1 VLLDPGTA
9 PIGGDGRLLTIAE
22 MAAAD
27 AAAVTAGIPGI
38 ALMENAGAAVARAIA
53 ARFAPRPALV
63 LCGPG
68 NNGGDGFV
76 AARHLAERG
85 WPVRVAL
92 LGARD
97 RLRGDAA
104 LAAKSW
110 PGDVLP
116 LEPGLLNDTRLVVD
130 ALFGAG
136 LSRELD
142 GIARG
147 TIEAAGRAAGPVVA
161 IDVPS
166 GVHGDT
172 GAVLGA
178 APESTLTVTFH
189 RAKPGHF
196 LLPGRRYVGELVVAD
211 IGIPDQAP
219 AGAQSQLFANHPGL
233 WRALLPRRTPAS
245 HKYSHGHALVLGG
258 GMASSGAARMAARAA
273 LRAGAGLVTVV
284 CPTESLAV
292 YAAQLTAVM
301 VAAFADDREFA
312 HHLEDPRCNGILL
325 GPGAGIGEALRQ
337 RALRALAAKKACV
350 LDADALTSFAEQPG
364 VLFEAIRGPCV
375 LTPHEGE
382 FKRLFA
388 QTGDKLTRARGAAA
402 QSGAVVLLKG
412 ADSVIVGADGRAVI
426 QPDAPPSLA
435 TAGSGD
441 VLAGIILG
449 LLVQGMPA
457 FAATAA
463 AVWLH
468 ARAGSMAGT
477 GLIAEDL
484 PEMLPAVLAEL
495 GGSRRPIGQPEGERS
510 LSL

>member
-1 VLLDPGTA
+1 MTAPVALESGTA

-27 AAAVTAGIPGI
+27 AAAVAAGVPGI
-38 ALMENAGAAVARAIA
+38 TLMENAGAAVTRAIA
-53 ARFAPRPALV
+53 ARFAPRPTLV

-76 AARHLAERG
+76 AARHLAAGG
-85 WPVRVAL
+85 WPVRLAL

-104 LAAKSW
+104 LAAAAW
-110 PGDVLP
+110 DGEVLALDP
-116 LEPGLLNDTRLVVD
+116 KLLQGVELVVD
-130 ALFGAG
+130 GLFGAG
-136 LSRELD
+136 LARPLD
-142 GIARG
+142 GIARD
-147 TIEAAGRAAGPVVA
+147 TIEAAGRGAAPVIA

-178 APESTLTVTFH
+178 AAACALTVTFH

-196 LLPGRRYVGELVVAD
+196 LLPGREHVGELVVAD

-219 AGAQSQLFANHPGL
+219 ATSKSQLFVNHPHR
-233 WRALLPRRTPAS
+233 WCALLPRRTAAS
-245 HKYSHGHALVLGG
+245 HKYAHGHALVLGG
-258 GMASSGAARMAARAA
+258 GAASSGAARMAARAA

-284 CPTESLAV
+284 CPSDALAV

-301 VAAFADDREFA
+301 VAGFADQQEFA
-312 HHLEDPRCNGILL
+312 DLLADPRRNGILL
-325 GPGAGIGEALRQ
+325 GPGAGIGEALRA
-337 RALRALAAKKACV
+337 RVLCALEAKKACV
-350 LDADALTSFAEQPG
+350 LDADALTSFAEQLD
-364 VLFEAIRGPCV
+364 VLFDAIRGPCV

-382 FKRLFA
+382 FKRVFA
-388 QTGDKLTRARGAAA
+388 QTGDKLTRTRGAAA

-412 ADSVIVGADGRAVI
+412 ADTVVAAGDGRVTV
-426 QPDAPPSLA
+426 QPAAPPSLA

-441 VLAGIILG
+441 VLAGIALG

-457 FAATAA
+457 FAAASA

-468 ARAGSMAGT
+468 ARAGFLGGT

-484 PEMLPAVLAEL
+484 PELLPAVLGEL
-495 GGSRRPIGQPEGERS
+495 EDDR
-510 LSL
+510 